1 LKLQKFNRIPV
12 TAPVKD
18 SKPDEGL
25 PIISPPHLKKNST
38 SGIVFCFSSL
48 ATFEIMLSPELD
60 NCGVVASHSV
70 PGKNNT
76 THTSAEIENKPL
88 MEEGKELGSVPQ
100 ESSESLHNNSSG
112 RCSCGCVPNIMSL
125 FEMAALRAARKAAA
139 ASSSASVIK

>member
-1 LKLQKFNRIPV
+1 MF
-12 TAPVKD
+12 
-18 SKPDEGL
+18 
-25 PIISPPHLKKNST
+25 
-38 SGIVFCFSSL
+38 
-48 ATFEIMLSPELD
+48 SPELD

-70 PGKNNT
+70 PGSSSNALSIKILSVDGKNKT